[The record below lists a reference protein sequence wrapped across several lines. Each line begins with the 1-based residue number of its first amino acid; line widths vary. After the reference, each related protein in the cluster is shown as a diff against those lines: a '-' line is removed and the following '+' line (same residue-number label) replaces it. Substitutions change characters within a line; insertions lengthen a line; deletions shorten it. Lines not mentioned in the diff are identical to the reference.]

1 MRWEMKWSQLKSK
14 QKQTHLHSLHWLN
27 RKWLIW
33 QWLKFN
39 ESLLWVNPISIH
51 QEESEKKDTSLN
63 SIDEWRNSCGY
74 RSFSKKE
81 EWSEWVLDIGR
92 SRWRTINTNNWSK
105 NTISTLSIRITS
117 RTKIRWNL
125 LYLMVQLY
133 LMVTPI
139 TYSYSITHR
148 HSIPIVT
155 NYP

>member
-33 QWLKFN
+33 QWLEFH

-125 LYLMVQLY
+125 LYHMVLLY
-133 LMVTPI
+133 LMVLLLPI
-139 TYSYSITHR
+139 VIPLL
-148 HSIPIVT
+148 IDILLPIVT